1 MQTLG
6 NVTKQLIKAKLRDM
20 QGANLFAKKDMT
32 YRRAKGEISTDAKEL
47 EAG

>member
-6 NVTKQLIKAKLRDM
+6 NATRLLIKAKLRDM
-20 QGANLFAKKDMT
+20 QDVNSFAKKDMI